1 MDRRS
6 DASVPERG
14 LGYGRS
20 LLHRLPA
27 LRAGAAVLLGGY
39 EQRCFRL
46 SADPPGLAR
55 ISGALSL
62 DEPLAGDLRLGIAKA
77 GERTGVV
84 ALDGAP
90 DPSCRDRAERCA
102 AVEPAGDSGGR
113 AAGDPVRLDLRVLP
127 ECDRARGER

>member
-6 DASVPERG
+6 DTPVPERG
-14 LGYGRS
+14 PGYGRS

-39 EQRCFRL
+39 EQRRFRL

-55 ISGALSL
+55 IGGALSL
-62 DEPLAGDLRLGIAKA
+62 DEPLAGDLRIGIAKT

-84 ALDGAP
+84 ALDGAQG
-90 DPSCRDRAERCA
+90 PSRHNRAERRA
-102 AVEPAGDSGGR
+102 AVEPAGDSG
-113 AAGDPVRLDLRVLP
+113 
-127 ECDRARGER
+127 